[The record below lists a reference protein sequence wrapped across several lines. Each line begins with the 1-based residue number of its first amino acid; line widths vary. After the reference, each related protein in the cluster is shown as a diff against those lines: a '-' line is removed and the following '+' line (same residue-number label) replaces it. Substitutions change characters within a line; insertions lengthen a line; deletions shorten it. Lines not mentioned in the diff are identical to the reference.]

1 MTCAFMPDGATFNGH
16 KNVLPQS
23 YVDQLRVGDVID
35 NDDLVPLLYSMEKS
49 RWTRLNKR
57 K

>member
-35 NDDLVPLLYSMEKS
+35 NDDLVPLLYRTEG
-49 RWTRLNKR
+49 
-57 K
+57 